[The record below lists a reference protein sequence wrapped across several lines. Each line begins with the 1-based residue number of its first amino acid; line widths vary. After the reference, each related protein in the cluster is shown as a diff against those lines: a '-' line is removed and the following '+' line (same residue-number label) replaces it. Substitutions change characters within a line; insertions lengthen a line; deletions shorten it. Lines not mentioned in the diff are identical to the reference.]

1 MTNMVYKMTQAGHI
15 VRINLPNNLPK
26 EFIASVEENPKGEK
40 FLECAKNII
49 KNAKIVYDF

>member
-1 MTNMVYKMTQAGHI
+1 MVYKMTQAGHI